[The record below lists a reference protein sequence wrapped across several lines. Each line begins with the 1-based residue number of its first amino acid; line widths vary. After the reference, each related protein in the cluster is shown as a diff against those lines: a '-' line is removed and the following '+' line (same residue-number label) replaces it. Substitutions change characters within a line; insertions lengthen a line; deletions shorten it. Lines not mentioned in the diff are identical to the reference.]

1 MQEHLKVPRCLLVN
15 QYGRPARPKF
25 LRNKSVINPE
35 TKDFHCIPLLRLF
48 DIVCSLGD
56 GKWSRTRPVEVVRS
70 ATALSRD
77 SSRLCSFG
85 PMFFLSLCHYVTIN
99 ISMDDTDTE
108 HTFHVDFP
116 VLIPSHG
123 AVCSSSRRPFRK
135 KTVLHLTL
143 LHGKASL
150 WENKHIFR
158 VPAIGFHS
166 HASWAI
172 ET

>member
-25 LRNKSVINPE
+25 LRNKSVISPE
-35 TKDFHCIPLLRLF
+35 AKDFHCIPLLQLF

-85 PMFFLSLCHYVTIN
+85 PMFCLSLCHYQQFNGRHWHWT
-99 ISMDDTDTE
+99 
-108 HTFHVDFP
+108 
-116 VLIPSHG
+116 
-123 AVCSSSRRPFRK
+123 
-135 KTVLHLTL
+135 HLTCRL
-143 LHGKASL
+143 SRAYSIAQRSLQLQSRTISEENSSASD
-150 WENKHIFR
+150 I
-158 VPAIGFHS
+158 
-166 HASWAI
+166 ASWWRHHSERTSAFP
-172 ET
+172 ECLQ